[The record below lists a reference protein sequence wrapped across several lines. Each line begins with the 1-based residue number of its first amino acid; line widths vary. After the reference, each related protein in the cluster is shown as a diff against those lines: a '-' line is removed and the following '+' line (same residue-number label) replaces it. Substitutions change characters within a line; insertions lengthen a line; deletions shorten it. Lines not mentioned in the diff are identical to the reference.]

1 MISSDSNNLEA
12 FEKKEADIERLIKS
26 LTSDLNVVRGAKQV
40 MKRDYTIESDFIILP
55 SKHHYLPTPTIA
67 VRELLEKNPKAW
79 SFSEIITELN
89 RTGVKS
95 NAKSLASPVSAA
107 LRNLHA
113 HSRITITGKKRKR
126 KYKWSVDN

>member
-1 MISSDSNNLEA
+1 MVKNETGNLETL
-12 FEKKEADIERLIKS
+12 EKKEADIERLIKS

-40 MKRDYTIESDFIILP
+40 MKRDYNMEAHFVIVSPKE
-55 SKHHYLPTPTIA
+55 HYLPTPTNA
-67 VRELLEKNPKAW
+67 VRELLKNNIKAW

-113 HSRITITGKKRKR
+113 HGYIDITGEKRKF
-126 KYKWSVDN
+126 KYKWRT

>member
-1 MISSDSNNLEA
+1 MVKNETSNLEA
-12 FEKKEADIERLIKS
+12 LEKKESEIKRLINS
-26 LTSDLNVVRGAKQV
+26 LTSDLNIVRGAKQV
-40 MKRDYTIESDFIILP
+40 MKRDYNMGTNFVILS
-55 SKHHYLPTPTIA
+55 SKQHYLATPTNA
-67 VRELLEKNPKAW
+67 VRELLKNNPKAW

-113 HSRITITGKKRKR
+113 HGFINITGMKRKR
-126 KYKWSVDN
+126 KYKWSAGN

>member
-1 MISSDSNNLEA
+1 MVKNEAGNLEA
-12 FEKKEADIERLIKS
+12 LEKKEADIERLIKS
-26 LTSDLNVVRGAKQV
+26 LTSDLNVVRGAQQV
-40 MKRDYTIESDFIILP
+40 MKRDYNMETRFVILP
-55 SKHHYLPTPTIA
+55 SEQHYLPTPTDA
-67 VRELLEKNPKAW
+67 VRELLKNNPKAW

-113 HSRITITGKKRKR
+113 QNQIIITGMKRKR
-126 KYKWSVDN
+126 KYKWNTDN